1 VLSHAYTANRFAG
14 RLAALVLVAVLIAHT
29 QRLLA
34 TPSPVVGDVTI
45 EGATSFTPREILTWT
60 TLRPGAPYSP
70 TVLRNDVLLI
80 VERFR
85 VEGYLNVDVKAR
97 ESFAPDSTTVDIL
110 FMITEH
116 RRTLLGSVEFHGN
129 IAIPSQDLYILL
141 DSRTGSPLDQG
152 ILESDVAAVLA
163 RYEKQ
168 GYPMAR
174 CTIDSLTTI
183 SGTTTDTLS
192 LSLMVDEGPRVSI
205 QEVRVEGN
213 RETATGVILR
223 ESRIRM
229 GELYDPDRMQT
240 VRQRLLRLNIFSS
253 VSEPELYLRRDAGG
267 VLIRVQEGST
277 NTFDGVAGYM
287 PGTGTD
293 AGGYFTGIAA
303 ISMRNL
309 FGTARKLNFR
319 WQKEDR
325 HSQQLGIGYVEPW
338 VLGVPLNVGLEF
350 QQRQQ
355 DTSYVRQG
363 GNVRAEW
370 MFSEELAVSMIGS
383 AESVIPSADS
393 ASARVP
399 RSYTM
404 GVGVEVMYDTRDDIY
419 SPTGGA
425 RYRADYNYGRK
436 SVTTPGSGETVSGG
450 VQRFTVDLDSY
461 FSLFSRQ
468 VIALGIHG
476 RQVQGATVDESE
488 LYRFGGTN
496 SLRGSRELQ
505 FAGTRVGW
513 INAEYRLLLARRSFL
528 YTFFDTGYYF
538 RPAATQQGIE
548 PGEAFQFGYG
558 IGLRFDSPLGNLGV
572 SFALGRGDSFAQ
584 GKIHFGILNEF

>member
-1 VLSHAYTANRFAG
+1 MRLLACTATRFAG
-14 RLAALVLVAVLIAHT
+14 RLAALLLVATLIIYPH
-29 QRLLA
+29 RLPA
-34 TPSPVVGDVTI
+34 MSSPVVGDVTI
-45 EGATSFTPREILTWT
+45 EGATAFTPREILAWT
-60 TLRPGAPYSP
+60 TLRYGAPYSSAA
-70 TVLRNDVLLI
+70 LRNDVQLI

-85 VEGYLNVDVKAR
+85 IEGYLNVSVGVK
-97 ESFAPDSTTVDIL
+97 EHFTPDSSTVDLIFL
-110 FMITEH
+110 IKEH
-116 RRTLLGSVEFHGN
+116 RRILLGTVEFHGN
-129 IAIPSQDLYILL
+129 STIPSEDLHGLL

-152 ILESDVAAVLA
+152 LLESDVAAILA
-163 RYEKQ
+163 RYERQ

-174 CTIDSLTTI
+174 CTIDSLAVI
-183 SGTTTDTLS
+183 SGATTDTLS
-192 LSLMVDEGPRVSI
+192 LAVMVDEGPRVSI

-213 RETATGVILR
+213 RETAAGVILR

-229 GELYDPDRMQT
+229 GELYDPDRMQA

-267 VLIRVQEGST
+267 VLLRVQEGST

-287 PGTGTD
+287 PGTGSD
-293 AGGYFTGIAA
+293 DGGYFTGMAA
-303 ISMRNL
+303 FSMRNL

-325 HSQQLGIGYVEPW
+325 HSQQLGIGYLEPW
-338 VLGVPLNVGLEF
+338 VLGMPLNAGLEF
-350 QQRQQ
+350 QQRRQ
-355 DTSYVRQG
+355 DTSYVKQG
-363 GNVRAEW
+363 GNLRAEW
-370 MFSEELAVSMIGS
+370 MLSEELAVSMIGS
-383 AESVIPSADS
+383 TESVIPSADS

-399 RSYTM
+399 RSSTM

-419 SPTGGA
+419 SPASGV

-436 SVTTPGSGETVSGG
+436 TVTTPGGGETVSGG

-461 FSLFSRQ
+461 LSLFSRQ
-468 VIALGIHG
+468 VVALGIHG

-513 INAEYRLLLARRSFL
+513 VNAEYRLLLARRSFL
-528 YTFFDTGYYF
+528 YTFFDAGYYF
-538 RPAATQQGIE
+538 RPAATRQGIA
-548 PGEAFQFGYG
+548 PGQAFQFGYG
-558 IGLRFDSPLGNLGV
+558 IGLRFDSPVGNLGV

-584 GKIHFGILNEF
+584 GKIHVGILNEF